1 MNYNKEGKSK
11 AISRVGRKQSSYDIR
26 LNNTRL
32 LLKKWL
38 YFENF
43 TEDRLNGAEG
53 KSELLKGLE
62 ILEAKDQN
70 LYQILESYYITNSKL
85 GGGLY
90 ETQLPLLSKV
100 AKLNS
105 ISEKEFST
113 LLIRATQRLK
123 TIMEKEG
130 NKQHANIK

>member
-11 AISRVGRKQSSYDIR
+11 AVSRIGRKQSSSDIR
-26 LNNTRL
+26 LNNTKL

-62 ILEAKDQN
+62 ILERSDQN
-70 LYQILESYYITNSKL
+70 AYQILESYYLINSKI

-100 AKLNS
+100 AKLHCV
-105 ISEKEFST
+105 SEKEFST